1 MHWFVVGPS
10 SQHNAGLGL
19 FADRSFTK
27 GQLLANLY
35 AHGKS
40 PLVCQFQSLIH
51 CRMRGFLD
59 LSDNITGA
67 QFANSGKIHNNAK
80 FTECA
85 CVVAKSNIRK
95 GDEVL
100 CGYGSA
106 YWKRVS
112 MT

>member
-10 SQHNAGLGL
+10 SLHNAGLGL

-27 GQLLANLY
+27 GQLLANLS

-40 PLVCQFQSLIH
+40 PLVCQFQCLIH

-59 LSDNITGA
+59 LSHSITGA
-67 QFANSGKIHNNAK
+67 QFANAGKTRNNAK

-85 CVVAKSNIRK
+85 RVVATSNIRK